1 MKIGTEIGIGI
12 VIGVV
17 MTVGLVVGGFFG
29 LVFLVDR
36 GYEKGRQKTAQAEFD
51 GREFGKTTDQNGCM
65 EKGFSF
71 EPPKNYFASMNIT
84 TFVHECLRSS
94 RPIPSFCDGVPT
106 YDDKPEVEDKWE
118 AEQKR
123 EKKCPE
129 YPNNEPCFQTIY
141 GKQSYC
147 SYGTGMNKR
156 NENTNRQQDKKF

>member
-1 MKIGTEIGIGI
+1 MKMGTGIGIGI
-12 VIGVV
+12 GIGVV
-17 MTVGLVVGGFFG
+17 MTIGLVVGGFFG
-29 LVFLVDR
+29 LVFIV
-36 GYEKGRQKTAQAEFD
+36 GQGVKKQAQQEEQAEIA

-65 EKGFSF
+65 EKGLSF
-71 EPPKNYFASMNIT
+71 EPPKRYFANMNIN
-84 TFVHECLRSS
+84 TFVFECLRSS
-94 RPIPSFCDGVPT
+94 RPVPNFCDGVPT

-147 SYGTGMNKR
+147 SYGTGKKKL
-156 NENTNRQQDKKF
+156 NENTNHQQNKKF